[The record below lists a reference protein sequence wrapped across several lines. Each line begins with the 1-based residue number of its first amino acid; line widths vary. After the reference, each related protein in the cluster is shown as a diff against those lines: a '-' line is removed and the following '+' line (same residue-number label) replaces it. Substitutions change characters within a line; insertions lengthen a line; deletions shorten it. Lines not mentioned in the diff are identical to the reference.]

1 MGKELISVA
10 PGRSLRHYL
19 AYIRTIEILS
29 PLEEQKLALRWYKD
43 QDFEA
48 ARKLIMAHLRFVVY
62 VARSYTGYGL
72 PLADLI
78 QEGNVGLMKAVKR
91 FDPKRGVRLITFAV
105 YWIRAEIHEY
115 ILLNWRIVKTATT
128 KSHRHLF
135 FKMRSNM
142 NRLSWLTEAETNAIA
157 RNLGVKPKDVKAM
170 EERLIGVDVPF
181 DASAEDNDEKTTAP
195 AAFLADKRLSPD
207 RLVEKEEYDKDLQTE
222 LHRVVGTLDERSRDI
237 VRQRWLGTKKTTLQN
252 LAHKYNISIERVRQ
266 IEEEA
271 FIQVR
276 QDLRQF
282 HEGR

>member
-19 AYIRTIEILS
+19 AYIHTIEILS

-62 VARSYTGYGL
+62 VARTYTGYGL

-105 YWIRAEIHEY
+105 YWIKAEIHEY

-128 KSHRHLF
+128 KSQRHLF

-142 NRLSWLTEAETNAIA
+142 TRLSWLTEAETNAIA
-157 RNLGVKPKDVKAM
+157 RNLGVKPKDVKTM
-170 EERLIGVDVPF
+170 EERLIGTDVPF
-181 DASAEDNDEKTTAP
+181 DANAEDSDEETTAP

-207 RLVEKEEYDKDLQTE
+207 RLVEKEEYDKDLQKE
-222 LHRVVGTLDERSRDI
+222 LHRVVEALDERSRDI
-237 VRQRWLGTKKTTLQN
+237 VRRRWLGTKKTTLQD

>member
-1 MGKELISVA
+1 MGKELMSVA
-10 PGRSLRHYL
+10 PGRSLGHYL

-29 PLEEQKLALRWYKD
+29 PVEEQKLALLWYEE

-105 YWIRAEIHEY
+105 YWIKAEIHEY

-128 KSHRHLF
+128 KSQRHLF

-142 NRLSWLTEAETNAIA
+142 NRVSWLTEAETQSIA
-157 RNLGVKPKDVKAM
+157 RDLGVQPKEVKAM
-170 EERLIGVDVPF
+170 EERLVGVDIPF
-181 DASAEDNDEKTTAP
+181 DANGENDEAPASP
-195 AAFLADKRLSPD
+195 AAFLTDGRLNPAH
-207 RLVEKEEYDKDLQTE
+207 LAEKEEYAEDLQRE
-222 LHRVVGTLDERSRDI
+222 IHRVVSTLDARSQDI
-237 VRQRWLGTKKTTLQN
+237 VRQRWLGTKKTTLQE
-252 LAHKYNISIERVRQ
+252 LARKYGISIERVRQ
-266 IEEEA
+266 IEEGA
-271 FIQVR
+271 FVQVR
-276 QDLRQF
+276 EDLRRF
-282 HEGR
+282 R